1 MHIGRSWLY
10 SQSFKSIR
18 NEDQWT
24 SFLRWALPRV
34 ELPLGRGKLRALP
47 ISRVALAAA
56 ADLMGSTLP
65 LGQGMC
71 RHQELQ
77 SWSFWYGMEEFAHSG
92 IASKFNLTCRC
103 QMLCQTSRGRDLMWR
118 I

>member
-1 MHIGRSWLY
+1 MKINGLHSSGGLCPAWSFPLAEGSCERS
-10 SQSFKSIR
+10 
-18 NEDQWT
+18 
-24 SFLRWALPRV
+24 
-34 ELPLGRGKLRALP
+34 P
-47 ISRVALAAA
+47 ISRAALAAA

-77 SWSFWYGMEEFAHSG
+77 SWSFWYGTEEFAHSG